1 MFTKKTSLIIPTFNR
16 QSFLSKILSQINF
29 LKINF
34 KEIIIIDSSDSKNK
48 KLISNICKIYSVK
61 LYNSLP
67 SASKQRNI
75 GLKKVNKNSEFVM
88 FLDDDISFFSDSFIK
103 MNNFLL
109 KNKNNFNGF
118 GFNLIQK
125 RKKNFLDKIKNTKF
139 INYLNLY
146 SRKPGIITKSGW
158 HTRISNLKNNTKVD
172 WIYTAASIYKLNTV
186 KNIRFSNSFGRY
198 SYLEDLDYSLKIK
211 DRKFVIVSSA
221 RFKHPNDI
229 IRNNYNFGIIEIF
242 NRFLIVHRYKLSKK
256 SFFLGAILR
265 TMISFSGFFEGKSKS
280 IFRTFGNI
288 IGILKSLLR
297 LLSH

>member
-1 MFTKKTSLIIPTFNR
+1 MFTKRTSLIIPTFNR
-16 QSFLSKILSQINF
+16 PIFLSKILSQINF

-48 KLISNICKIYSVK
+48 KLISNICKIYSAR
-61 LYNSLP
+61 LYKSKP
-67 SASKQRNI
+67 SISRQRNI
-75 GLKKVNKNSEFVM
+75 GLKKVSKNCEFVM
-88 FLDDDISFFSDSFIK
+88 FLDDDISFFSNSFTK

-109 KNKNNFNGF
+109 KNKDNFNGF

-125 RKKNFLDKIKNTKF
+125 KKKNFFDKLKESKF
-139 INYLNLY
+139 INYLDLY

-158 HTRISNLKNNTKVD
+158 HTKISNLKNNTNVD
-172 WIYTAASIYKLNTV
+172 WIYAAASIFKLNIV
-186 KNIRFSNSFGRY
+186 KNVRFSNSFGKY

-211 DRKFVIVSSA
+211 NKKFVIVSSA

-229 IRNNYNFGIIEIF
+229 IRNNYNFGTIEIF
-242 NRFLIVHRYKLSKK
+242 NRFLIVQKHKLSIK

-265 TMISFSGFFEGKSKS
+265 TIISFIGFFHGKPKS

-288 IGILKSLLR
+288 IGIMKSLLR
-297 LLSH
+297 LLLY